1 MGGEKFSE
9 AVSDGQLDE
18 QLKTLRKKVEIA
30 ELREKL
36 DRLGG

>member
-30 ELREKL
+30 ELSDKL
-36 DRLGG
+36 QQLGG

>member
-1 MGGEKFSE
+1 MGGVQISE

-30 ELREKL
+30 ELS
-36 DRLGG
+36 DRLQQLGG

>member
-1 MGGEKFSE
+1 MGGVQISE